1 MGTLKTTIL
10 DFKVTVIKAR
20 FKDQE
25 EFARSLNPASRWQI
39 MAFLSSPFFLS
50 RVPSATSHPTPE

>member
-1 MGTLKTTIL
+1 MGTLRTEIL

-25 EFARSLNPASRWQI
+25 EIAWRSNPASRWQM
-39 MAFLSSPFFLS
+39 MAFLSSPSYPFY
-50 RVPSATSHPTPE
+50 PNP

>member
-1 MGTLKTTIL
+1 MGTLKTKIL

-50 RVPSATSHPTPE
+50 

>member
-1 MGTLKTTIL
+1 MRRTKIL

-20 FKDQE
+20 FKAQE

-39 MAFLSSPFFLS
+39 MAFLSSPLFLS
-50 RVPSATSHPTPE
+50 